1 MKTFRIGETLDIAW
15 AIKTPDGNP
24 YRLIG
29 ANVSLL
35 VSAGG
40 STLEIPTFSCV
51 DGVVRFTFEGAAQR
65 RSGIHT
71 LTLFENRYRHNQV
84 IIEECAAFQLSDCSV
99 EIDEGNSVEIDT
111 TVNISQTIPEIQA
124 GELERIANEQE
135 RIAAENERISAEK
148 SRASAEELR
157 ASSERERIEGETL
170 RKAAE
175 QSRETSEQLRSSAE
189 SERKT
194 NESGRVTAESARATA
209 ESSRQ
214 VVELSR
220 QYAESA
226 RAAAEQSRAQ
236 EFQTLKADS
245 QSATTNANQAADSAS
260 QAAADALQT
269 YLAIEIDETTGDI
282 LAIVGAEKTVFDSG
296 EIDPETGDIILTI
309 NY

>member
-29 ANVSLL
+29 ANVSLY
-35 VSAGG
+35 VSAGP
-40 STLEIPTFSCV
+40 SILEIPTFSCV
-51 DGVVRFTFEGAAQR
+51 DGVVRFTFEGVEQR
-65 RSGIHT
+65 RSGIHA
-71 LTLFENRYRHNQV
+71 LKLIENEGRNNQT
-84 IIEECAAFQLSDCSV
+84 IIEECFAFQLSDCSV
-99 EIDEGNSVEIDT
+99 KIDEGNSVEIDT

-148 SRASAEELR
+148 SRVSAEDLR
-157 ASSERERIEGETL
+157 ASSERERTESETL
-170 RKAAE
+170 RETAEQSREAAE
-175 QSRETSEQLRSSAE
+175 QSRTSAE

-194 NESGRVTAESARATA
+194 NESGRVTAESARVTA

-236 EFQTLKADS
+236 EFQTLKQDS
-245 QSATTNANQAADSAS
+245 QDATTAAKEAADSAN

-282 LAIVGAEKTVFDSG
+282 LAVVGAEKTVFDSG

>member
-1 MKTFRIGETLDIAW
+1 MKTFRIGETLDISW
-15 AIKTPDGNP
+15 SIKTPDGKP

-29 ANVSLL
+29 ADVSLL

-65 RSGIHT
+65 RSGFHT

-135 RIAAENERISAEK
+135 RITAESK
-148 SRASAEELR
+148 RASAEELR
-157 ASSERERIEGETL
+157 VSAEEHRVSSEHERSESETI
-170 RKAAE
+170 RKVAE
-175 QSRETSEQLRSSAE
+175 QSRETAEDIRSASESGREAKE
-189 SERKT
+189 SERAI
-194 NESGRVTAESARATA
+194 S
-209 ESSRQ
+209 
-214 VVELSR
+214 
-220 QYAESA
+220 ESA
-226 RAAAEQSRAQ
+226 RAAAEKSRQSAEQSRQSAESARVSAERSRAQ
-236 EFQTLKADS
+236 EFQTLKQDS
-245 QSATTNANQAADSAS
+245 QEATTAANQAADKAN

-282 LAIVGAEKTVFDSG
+282 LAVVGAEKTVFDSG
-296 EIDPETGDIILTI
+296 EIDPETGDIILTL

>member
-29 ANVSLL
+29 ANVSLY
-35 VSAGG
+35 VSAGP
-40 STLEIPTFSCV
+40 STLYIPTFSCV
-51 DGVVRFTFEGAAQR
+51 DGVVRFTFEGVEQR
-65 RSGIHT
+65 RTGIHT
-71 LTLFENRYRHNQV
+71 LKLIENEDRNNQT
-84 IIEECAAFQLSDCSV
+84 IIEECFAFQLSDCSV
-99 EIDEGNSVEIDT
+99 KIDEGNSVEIDT
-111 TVNISQTIPEIQA
+111 VVNISQTIPEIQA

-148 SRASAEELR
+148 SRASAEALR
-157 ASSERERIEGETL
+157 SSSELERTEAETL
-170 RKAAE
+170 RKTAEQSREAAE
-175 QSRETSEQLRSSAE
+175 QSRTSAE
-189 SERKT
+189 SERKA
-194 NESGRVTAESARATA
+194 NESGRVTAESARVTA

-236 EFQTLKADS
+236 EFQTLKQDS
-245 QSATTNANQAADSAS
+245 QEATTAANQAADSAKE
-260 QAAADALQT
+260 AAADALQT

-282 LAIVGAEKTVFDSG
+282 LAVVGSEKTVFDSG

>member
-29 ANVSLL
+29 PNVTLY
-35 VSAGG
+35 VSAGP
-40 STLEIPTFSCV
+40 SRLEIPTFSCT
-51 DGVVRFTFEGAAQR
+51 DGVVRFTFEGVEQR
-65 RSGIHT
+65 RSGIHA
-71 LTLFENRYRHNQV
+71 LTLIENEGRNNQT
-84 IIEECAAFQLSDCSV
+84 IIEECFAFQLSDCSV
-99 EIDEGNSVEIDT
+99 KIDEGNSVEIDT

-124 GELERIANEQE
+124 GELERISNEQE
-135 RIAAENERISAEK
+135 RITAESKRT
-148 SRASAEELR
+148 SAEELR
-157 ASSERERIEGETL
+157 VSAEEHRVSSEHERTESETL

-189 SERKT
+189 SERET

-269 YLAIEIDETTGDI
+269 YLAIEIDETTGA
-282 LAIVGAEKTVFDSG
+282 LMAIVGEEKTIFDSG
-296 EIDPETGDIILTI
+296 RINPETGGVILTI